1 MSEPAYFFS
10 QENGR
15 GAAFVTYV
23 LFLVSIPSAGILALL
38 GVILAYAARA
48 TAGGAARTHIEHQI
62 RTWWSAFWACVG
74 IAILGAIGAVLVVV
88 LIGIPIVFL
97 AWVLG
102 LVVMIWFTVTSALGL
117 IALLD
122 GRAARAI

>member
-10 QENGR
+10 RESGR

-23 LFLVSIPSAGILALL
+23 LYLVSIPSAGILALL
-38 GVILAYAARA
+38 GVVLAYAARA
-48 TAGGAARTHIEHQI
+48 TADGAALTHIEQQI
-62 RTWWSAFWACVG
+62 RTWWTALWACLG
-74 IAILGAIGAVLVVV
+74 IAILGAMGAVLIVV
-88 LIGIPIVFL
+88 LIGIPIVFV

-122 GRAARAI
+122 GRGA

>member
-1 MSEPAYFFS
+1 MSEFILGR
-10 QENGR
+10 ENGR
-15 GAAFVTYV
+15 GAAFVTY
-23 LFLVSIPSAGILALL
+23 LLYLMSIPSVGILALL

-48 TAGGAARTHIEHQI
+48 SAEGDARTHIEHQI
-62 RTWWSAFWACVG
+62 RYWWTAFWACLAV
-74 IAILGAIGAVLVVV
+74 AILGIVGAALIVV
-88 LIGIPIVFL
+88 LIGIPIVFV

-122 GRAARAI
+122 GRSP